1 MKIGD
6 KVRFLS
12 EVGGGIV
19 TGFQG
24 KDKVLVEDADGFD
37 IPMPIKECVV
47 IDTDDYNMKRK
58 PVAPATKKRDEE
70 AAKAKGATV
79 KIRSEED
86 EEDDRP
92 ITYRPAERKG
102 GDVLNVM
109 LAFVP
114 QDIKAISATAF
125 DAYLINDSN
134 FTLYFTYLTA
144 EGSNWRVRC
153 HGMVEPNTKF
163 YIEEFEKSILN
174 ELEHVAVQCIA
185 FKDNKSFLFKPA
197 VSAELRIDTVKFYK
211 LHTFRESI
219 FFEEP
224 SLIYDIVRDDAPV
237 KEVFVSADDIKEAL
251 LQKKEPER
259 PVSKPSQQK
268 QIRNDIVEIDL
279 HAHELLD
286 NTGGMSNGE
295 ILNYQMDVFR
305 KTLEEYKNKKGQKIV
320 FIHGKG
326 DGVLRKSILQEL
338 KYKYKNYESQ
348 DASFREY
355 GFGATMVTIH

>member
-24 KDKVLVEDADGFD
+24 KDIVLVEDADGFD
-37 IPMPIKECVV
+37 IPMPLKECVV
-47 IDTDDYNMKRK
+47 IETDDYNMKRK
-58 PVAPATKKRDEE
+58 PVAPAPKPKEAAPKVKGASVKMRADEE
-70 AAKAKGATV
+70 
-79 KIRSEED
+79 EE
-86 EEDDRP
+86 EERP

-102 GDVLNVM
+102 GDILNVM

-125 DAYLINDSN
+125 DTYLINDSN
-134 FTLYFTYLTA
+134 FTLYFTYLAA
-144 EGSNWRVRC
+144 EGSNWRVRSY
-153 HGMVEPNTKF
+153 GTVEPNTKY
-163 YIEEFEKSILN
+163 YIEEFEKSVLN
-174 ELEHVAVQCIA
+174 ELERVAVQFIA
-185 FKDNKSFLFKPA
+185 FKDNKSFLIKPA
-197 VSAELRIDTVKFYK
+197 VSVELRIDTVKFYK
-211 LHTFRESI
+211 LHTFRESV
-219 FFEEP
+219 FFEDP
-224 SLIYDIVRDDAPV
+224 ALIYDIVKDDALV
-237 KEVFVSADDIKEAL
+237 KHVFVSADDIKDAL
-251 LQKKEPER
+251 LQKKEPEVL
-259 PVSKPSQQK
+259 VSKPSQSK
-268 QIRNDIVEIDL
+268 KIKNEIIEIDL

-286 NTGGMSNGE
+286 TTAGMSSGE
-295 ILNYQMDVFR
+295 ILNYQLDKFR

-355 GFGATMVTIH
+355 GFGATMVIIH

>member
-24 KDKVLVEDADGFD
+24 KDIVLVEDADGFD
-37 IPMPIKECVV
+37 IPMPLKECVV
-47 IDTDDYNMKRK
+47 IETDDYNMKRK
-58 PVAPATKKRDEE
+58 PVAPAPKPREN
-70 AAKAKGATV
+70 AAPKVKGASV
-79 KIRSEED
+79 KMRSNEE
-86 EEDDRP
+86 EEERP

-102 GDVLNVM
+102 GDILNVM

-125 DAYLINDSN
+125 DTYLINDSN

-144 EGSNWRVRC
+144 EGSNWRVRS
-153 HGMVEPNTKF
+153 HGTVEPNTKY
-163 YIEEFEKSILN
+163 YIEEFEKSVLN
-174 ELEHVAVQCIA
+174 ELERVAIQLIA
-185 FKDNKSFLFKPA
+185 FKDNKSFLIKPA
-197 VSAELRIDTVKFYK
+197 VSVELRIDTVKFYK

-219 FFEEP
+219 FFEDP
-224 SLIYDIVRDDAPV
+224 ALIYDIVRDDALV
-237 KEVFVSADDIKEAL
+237 KHVFVSADDIKDAL
-251 LQKKEPER
+251 LQKKEPEVL
-259 PVSKPSQQK
+259 VSKPSQSK
-268 QIRNDIVEIDL
+268 KIKNEIVEIDL

-286 NTGGMSNGE
+286 TTAGMSSGE
-295 ILNYQMDVFR
+295 ILNYQLDKFR

-326 DGVLRKSILQEL
+326 DGVLRKSLLQEL

-355 GFGATMVTIH
+355 GFGATMVIIH